1 MPTYTPECLPY
12 SFHIQD
18 NDSHHQNI
26 VIYWKGLNDKPF
38 YGGQFYHKIIVVHRR
53 NKVYLTS
60 KIEREYLNSVQKT
73 FYNLDPNT
81 MYMFTVYSV
90 NTNENA
96 KTNCSIYVNGK
107 LLDRP
112 SKIEVKNYNTGEY
125 NITWQRSKGNS
136 ERKIRYTVF
145 WCKQSPLESS
155 RCSSD
160 LGWNFT
166 KNNFYLLKVDK
177 SIGKIKIGVAVTTS
191 ISNTNNGFDIMTSGI
206 VWYETDDKEITTTN
220 PKDYY
225 SHETNE
231 TKLKDSL
238 KISIVTEDSMTI
250 RLKELD
256 YIIVEKNQT
265 KRTHVLGQPFD
276 ADRYYKTKLELTE
289 LTLMMIIFLTSFTVI
304 SLFILFCWWMFLRC
318 HSYFSN
324 LRFFSTFN

>member
-1 MPTYTPECLPY
+1 MLKYTPECLPY

-26 VIYWKGLNDKPF
+26 VIYWKGLNDKLF

-53 NKVYLTS
+53 NDVYLTS

-90 NTNENA
+90 DTNENA
-96 KTNCSIYVNGK
+96 KTNCSIYVNRK

-112 SKIEVKNYNTGEY
+112 SKIKVINDNPGEY
-125 NITWQRSKGNS
+125 SIMWKRPKGNS
-136 ERKIRYTVF
+136 ESKMRYTVF

-166 KNNFYLLKVDK
+166 KNNYYHLKVDK
-177 SIGKIKIGVAVTTS
+177 SIGKIKIGVAATTS
-191 ISNTNNGFDIMTSGI
+191 IISNKINGFDIMTSGI
-206 VWYETDDKEITTTN
+206 VWSETDDKGVTTAN

-231 TKLKDSL
+231 TKSKDL
-238 KISIVTEDSMTI
+238 FKISIVTEDSMTI
-250 RLKELD
+250 KLKELD

-265 KRTHVLGQPFD
+265 KQTHVLRQPFD

-304 SLFILFCWWMFLRC
+304 SLFILFCWWMFLKC

-324 LRFFSTFN
+324 LRFF